1 MKYFTL
7 IIISL
12 LAIMITGCSSDS
24 DRTNKDDHEPIRG
37 SLEWCYMYYDPA
49 SSGERKPNAA
59 KYCKSALEKK
69 DDRERNE
76 SILNDGAK
84 VEIK

>member
-1 MKYFTL
+1 MKYLTL
-7 IIISL
+7 ILTSL
-12 LAIMITGCSSDS
+12 LAIVFTGCSSDS
-24 DRTNKDDHEPIRG
+24 DRTHKADREPIRG
-37 SLEWCYMYYDPA
+37 SLEWCHMYYDPA

-69 DDRERNE
+69 DDRERYE

-84 VEIK
+84 VVIK